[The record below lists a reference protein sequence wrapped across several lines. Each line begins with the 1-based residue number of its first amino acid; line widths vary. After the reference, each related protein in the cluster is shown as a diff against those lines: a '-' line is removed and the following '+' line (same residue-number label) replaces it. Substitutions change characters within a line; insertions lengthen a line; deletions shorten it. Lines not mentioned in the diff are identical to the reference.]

1 MNPLLPIIDL
11 VIIGNNDSEPNITVI
26 IGDNGAVII
35 GNNDVITEVI
45 IGNNRSNNR

>member
-11 VIIGNNDSEPNITVI
+11 VMIGNNEPNIT
-26 IGDNGAVII
+26 VII